1 MHMKR
6 DWEKSSEKEGAV
18 CAKALRRKE
27 QLLRRPVGQWRG
39 EGEGPVG
46 QGRAT
51 EIRERLA

>member
-6 DWEKSSEKEGAV
+6 DWEKESEKEGAV
-18 CAKALRRKE
+18 CAEALRRRE

-39 EGEGPVG
+39 EREGPVG
-46 QGRAT
+46 QGRDT